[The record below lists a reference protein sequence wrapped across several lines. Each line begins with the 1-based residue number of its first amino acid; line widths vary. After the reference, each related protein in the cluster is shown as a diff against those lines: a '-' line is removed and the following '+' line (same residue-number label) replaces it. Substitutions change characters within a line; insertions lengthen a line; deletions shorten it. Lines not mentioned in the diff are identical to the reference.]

1 MNETAE
7 TAAQVSDQLYQ
18 AVLNRMNITWEPDEK
33 TERNTKNA
41 IEEALDYLR
50 DTAGSPG
57 LSFESGELRQLLIT
71 AAWYFVN
78 NKRADFIEEYSGEL
92 NMLIAVD
99 SNVKML
105 RQQQVRSALIHV
117 ELV

>member
-57 LSFESGELRQLLIT
+57 KLP
-71 AAWYFVN
+71 AAWALRCAAKW
-78 NKRADFIEEYSGEL
+78 KRNGGLLSD
-92 NMLIAVD
+92 
-99 SNVKML
+99 
-105 RQQQVRSALIHV
+105 
-117 ELV
+117 

>member
-18 AVLNRMNITWEPDEK
+18 AVLNRQNITWEPDEK

-50 DTAGSPG
+50 DTAGSQG
-57 LSFESGELRQLLIT
+57 FRLKAGNFASCL
-71 AAWYFVN
+71 
-78 NKRADFIEEYSGEL
+78 
-92 NMLIAVD
+92 
-99 SNVKML
+99 
-105 RQQQVRSALIHV
+105 
-117 ELV
+117 

>member
-1 MNETAE
+1 MNLYEAE
-7 TAAQVSDQLYQ
+7 YQ
-18 AVLNRMNITWEPDEK
+18 SKKVT
-33 TERNTKNA
+33 

-78 NKRADFIEEYSGEL
+78 SKRADFIEEYSGEL
-92 NMLIAVD
+92 NMLRFQEGFGCG
-99 SNVKML
+99 K
-105 RQQQVRSALIHV
+105 
-117 ELV
+117 E

>member
-41 IEEALDYLR
+41 IEEALD
-50 DTAGSPG
+50 
-57 LSFESGELRQLLIT
+57 
-71 AAWYFVN
+71 WYFVN
-78 NKRADFIEEYSGEL
+78 SKRADFIEEYGGEL
-92 NMLIAVD
+92 NMLRFREGFGCG
-99 SNVKML
+99 K
-105 RQQQVRSALIHV
+105 
-117 ELV
+117 E

>member
-7 TAAQVSDQLYQ
+7 IAAQVSDQLYQ

-78 NKRADFIEEYSGEL
+78 SKRADFIEEYSGEL
-92 NMLIAVD
+92 NMLRFREGFGCG
-99 SNVKML
+99 K
-105 RQQQVRSALIHV
+105 
-117 ELV
+117 E

>member
-71 AAWYFVN
+71 AN
-78 NKRADFIEEYSGEL
+78 
-92 NMLIAVD
+92 
-99 SNVKML
+99 
-105 RQQQVRSALIHV
+105 
-117 ELV
+117 

>member
-7 TAAQVSDQLYQ
+7 TTAQVSDQLYQ

-57 LSFESGELRQLLIT
+57 LSFENGELRQLLIT
-71 AAWYFVN
+71 AVWYFVN
-78 NKRADFIEEYSGEL
+78 SKRADFIEEYSGEL
-92 NMLIAVD
+92 NMLRFQEGFD
-99 SNVKML
+99 CGKEQN
-105 RQQQVRSALIHV
+105 
-117 ELV
+117 

>member
-50 DTAGSPG
+50 DTAGSPW
-57 LSFESGELRQLLIT
+57 LKYESGELLHMLIT
-71 AAWYFVN
+71 SSWYFVK

-92 NMLIAVD
+92 NMLR
-99 SNVKML
+99 L
-105 RQQQVRSALIHV
+105 R
-117 ELV
+117 EGFGCGKE

>member
-41 IEEALDYLR
+41 IEEAE
-50 DTAGSPG
+50 G
-57 LSFESGELRQLLIT
+57 LAMFTFAFRFGL
-71 AAWYFVN
+71 
-78 NKRADFIEEYSGEL
+78 
-92 NMLIAVD
+92 
-99 SNVKML
+99 
-105 RQQQVRSALIHV
+105 
-117 ELV
+117 

>member
-18 AVLNRMNITWEPDEK
+18 AVLNRQNITWEPDEK

-57 LSFESGELRQLLIT
+57 LSFE
-71 AAWYFVN
+71 
-78 NKRADFIEEYSGEL
+78 KRGTSPVAYNGG
-92 NMLIAVD
+92 
-99 SNVKML
+99 
-105 RQQQVRSALIHV
+105 
-117 ELV
+117 LVFCE

>member
-57 LSFESGELRQLLIT
+57 LSFESGELRQLLIRIQRRIKY
-71 AAWYFVN
+71 ASV
-78 NKRADFIEEYSGEL
+78 SGGL
-92 NMLIAVD
+92 RLWQRIKSNLKLFLTGFAVCGGWTTN
-99 SNVKML
+99 SGL
-105 RQQQVRSALIHV
+105 YR
-117 ELV
+117 